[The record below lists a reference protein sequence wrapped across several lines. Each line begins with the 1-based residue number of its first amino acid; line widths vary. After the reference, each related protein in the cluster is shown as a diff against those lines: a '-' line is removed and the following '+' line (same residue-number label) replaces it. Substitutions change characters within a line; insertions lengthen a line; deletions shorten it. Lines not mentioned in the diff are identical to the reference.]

1 MAIPEAILVR
11 VGILTFDI
19 LSDIIMDEVAA
30 RRKAGE
36 TTITVDELEL
46 FAMKAK
52 NLKDTEID
60 KIRER
65 QKEANK

>member
-1 MAIPEAILVR
+1 MAIPEAVLMK

-30 RRKAGE
+30 RRAAGQ

-52 NLKDTEID
+52 NLKKTEID
-60 KIRER
+60 KIKDR
-65 QKEANK
+65 QNT